1 MSMARSSVAPWL
13 SACLASCLALPAAA
27 SAQVAVVTRSPEDRE
42 VAAQLGQLLDAPVQE
57 RPGASESSIGSL
69 MKEAAG
75 WPEQHVV
82 VFDRPG
88 DTIHVLRP
96 RDRTMVS
103 RVLAAEVMLHSQ
115 YAVALASAE
124 LLEWL
129 GVLPAARGRPS
140 GGETPAK
147 AVKVD
152 APLVPSDTSGPP
164 PPRVGWGLGADLEL
178 ATSPGFDVSL
188 ARASVSGEVQLGRR
202 RGPSWFA
209 FGARL
214 GAPASWERQLA
225 ASTFAAG
232 VERIAYSDVVAGL
245 HAALGYG
252 AGRATI
258 LGQIEGGLSFLRVEA
273 LAQDDARVGDH
284 DDVAGWLGLGIGLR
298 YPLVWGLSIAAAV
311 QGHWL
316 ADRTTYRVDGA
327 KVLEEGPVQV
337 VTRIGLIWE
346 NALFRRSPQAGL

>member
-1 MSMARSSVAPWL
+1 MGMARSSIAPSF
-13 SACLASCLALPAAA
+13 SACLAAWLASGAVAA
-27 SAQVAVVTRSPEDRE
+27 AQVAVVTRAPEDRD
-42 VAAQLGQLLDAPVQE
+42 VAAQLGQLLDAKVRE
-57 RPGASESSIGSL
+57 RSGADERSISVL
-69 MKEAAG
+69 MQEAAA
-75 WPEQHVV
+75 WPEPYVV
-82 VFDRPG
+82 VIDRP
-88 DTIHVLRP
+88 DDAIHVLRP

-140 GGETPAK
+140 AGQTAARTGG
-147 AVKVD
+147 VD

-164 PPRVGWGLGADLEL
+164 PPRVGWGLGGDLEL

-188 ARASVSGEVQLGRR
+188 ARASISGEVQLGRR

-209 FGARL
+209 FGARVA
-214 GAPASWERQLA
+214 APASWERQLEAGALGGIA
-225 ASTFAAG
+225 AE
-232 VERIAYSDVVAGL
+232 VERIMYSDVVTGL

-258 LGQIEGGLSFLRVEA
+258 LGQIEGGLSFVRVEA

-284 DDVAGWLGLGIGLR
+284 DDVAGWLGLGLGLR
-298 YPLVWGLSIAAAV
+298 YPLVWGLSVAAAV
-311 QGHWL
+311 QGRWL
-316 ADRTTYRVDGA
+316 ADRTRYRVDGA

-337 VTRIGLIWE
+337 VSRIGLIWE
-346 NALFRRSPQAGL
+346 SALFRRSP

>member
-1 MSMARSSVAPWL
+1 MSQARSSVAPWL
-13 SACLASCLALPAAA
+13 SACLVAWLASTASAAA
-27 SAQVAVVTRSPEDRE
+27 QVSVVTRAPEDRE
-42 VAAQLGQLLDAPVQE
+42 VAVQLGHLLDAPVRE
-57 RPGASESSIGSL
+57 RAGAGEPSIAAL
-69 MKEAAG
+69 MKEAAA
-75 WPEQHVV
+75 WPERHVV
-82 VFDRPG
+82 VVDRPG

-103 RVLAAEVMLHSQ
+103 RVIAAEVMLHSQ

-140 GGETPAK
+140 AGESALPAG
-147 AVKVD
+147 AKVD

-178 ATSPGFDVSL
+178 AMSPGFDVSL
-188 ARASVSGEVQLGRR
+188 ARVSISGEVQLGRR
-202 RGPSWFA
+202 RGPTWYA

-214 GAPASWERQLA
+214 GAPASWERQLDA
-225 ASTFAAG
+225 GAFAAG
-232 VERIAYSDVVAGL
+232 VERIVYSDVVTGL

-258 LGQIEGGLSFLRVEA
+258 LGQIEGGLSFARVEA
-273 LAQDDARVGDH
+273 LTQGGARVGDH
-284 DDVAGWLGLGIGLR
+284 DDIAGWLGLGLGLR
-298 YPLVWGLSIAAAV
+298 YPLVWGLSVAAAV

-327 KVLEEGPVQV
+327 QVLEEGPVRV

-346 NALFRRSPQAGL
+346 NALFRRTP